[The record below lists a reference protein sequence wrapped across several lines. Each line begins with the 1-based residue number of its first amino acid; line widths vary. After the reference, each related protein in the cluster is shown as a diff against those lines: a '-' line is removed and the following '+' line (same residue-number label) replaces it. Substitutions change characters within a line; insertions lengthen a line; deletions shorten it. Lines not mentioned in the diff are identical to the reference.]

1 MVSVAECNGQNILY
15 CSLVYQ
21 TMRARDIKKLGILWI
36 KQKNENNMEKKV
48 YETII

>member
-1 MVSVAECNGQNILY
+1 MVSVAEYNGQNILY

-36 KQKNENNMEKKV
+36 KQKNENNMETKYTKQ
-48 YETII
+48 